1 MRAVC
6 LGVYRSEEGLP
17 SPMLDIKPL
26 RQDPKG
32 IEGLLQR
39 RNPDFS
45 IAPVLQLDEE
55 RRQLLQEEEG
65 LRNQR
70 NQLNKTLATLKKEG
84 AST

>member
-1 MRAVC
+1 
-6 LGVYRSEEGLP
+6 
-17 SPMLDIKPL
+17 MLDIKTL

-39 RNPDFS
+39 RNTDFS